1 MKCYRVDLRRKYAS
15 YIHGLLPVLMAK
27 KVEMHLAAC
36 SACNGLVERMKTV
49 ERLISELPSVSP
61 NRNLWS
67 KIEAALPQRAP
78 LSNYAPLWKKVA
90 IVAVFGLISGV
101 LGAVTYGKLSGRS
114 LNINSPVR
122 LEEFSRVPIERI
134 PTNTEP
140 HIVTEGYVSEVRL
153 NGEDGDRMFKLV
165 EDLHR
170 PGPFVICELIDP
182 LDLPAPPV
190 GSHVRVYGVSR
201 YDNQSD
207 HEWHEVHPVLNI
219 EILKK

>member
-1 MKCYRVDLRRKYAS
+1 MKCYRLDLRRKYSS
-15 YIHGLLPVLMAK
+15 YIHGLLSVSTVK
-27 KVEMHLAAC
+27 KVEMHLGSCPAC
-36 SACNGLVERMKTV
+36 RGLVERMRKV

-61 NRNLWS
+61 HRNLWPG
-67 KIEAALPQRAP
+67 IEAALPFGGRLP
-78 LSNYAPLWKKVA
+78 SYVPLWKKVA

-140 HIVTEGYVSEVRL
+140 HIVTEGYVSELRI
-153 NGEDGDRMFKLV
+153 NEEDGDRMFKLV
-165 EDLHR
+165 DDLHR
-170 PGPFVICELIDP
+170 PESFVICELIDP

-190 GSHVRVYGVSR
+190 GSRVRVYGVSR
-201 YDNQSD
+201 YDNKSN
-207 HEWHEVHPVLNI
+207 HEWHELHPVLNI
-219 EILKK
+219 EILKN